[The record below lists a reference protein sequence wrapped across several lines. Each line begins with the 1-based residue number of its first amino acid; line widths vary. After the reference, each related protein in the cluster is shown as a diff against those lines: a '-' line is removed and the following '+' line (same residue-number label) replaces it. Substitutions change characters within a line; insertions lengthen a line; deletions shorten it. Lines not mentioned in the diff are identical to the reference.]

1 MNAWWKRLSER
12 ERWIVSSG
20 LGLALALLLYGL
32 VWQPLQTQ
40 LKNLRQG
47 VAEQR
52 AELTWMRKTAE
63 EVKRLSTLANTS
75 GETAQA
81 DGGQSLLILVDRT
94 AKTAGLS
101 ETIKRVEPQDVNQLR
116 LQLEQVNFDQMIRWL
131 GSLAQEHGI
140 TVDNANIDR
149 QIGSGRVAAR
159 LILRSSE

>member
-1 MNAWWKRLSER
+1 MNAWWQKLSER

-20 LGLALALLLYGL
+20 LGLALALLFYGL

-40 LKNLRQG
+40 LKSLRQG

-63 EVKRLSTLANTS
+63 EVKRLSTVANPS
-75 GETAQA
+75 GKTAQA
-81 DGGQSLLILVDRT
+81 DDEQSLLILVDRT

-101 ETIKRVEPQDVNQLR
+101 ETIQRVEPQGVNQLR
-116 LQLEQVNFDQMIRWL
+116 VQLAQVNFDQMIRWL

-140 TVDNANIDR
+140 IVDNANIDR
-149 QIGSGRVAAR
+149 QIDSGWVDVR
-159 LILRSSE
+159 LILRSSN